1 MKTFFV
7 TLAAFLLA
15 LIIGCRESLI
25 NEPETSL
32 LKKDEIS
39 ASTTTTTN
47 SIKICCEVRD
57 PQYGSCNL
65 NGCVKYVHQIINRT
79 MNPIGLN
86 EISLRLHM
94 DSKLCDKLGMVH
106 LEWRAEGRS
115 NDIVYVSE
123 EGILLVEKTY
133 WITNRNDVVLL
144 VRYMVTTDGVGI
156 SSVNLVPLEK

>member
-7 TLAAFLLA
+7 TLAAFSLA
-15 LIIGCRESLI
+15 LIIGCQESLI

-65 NGCVKYVHQIINRT
+65 NGFVKYVHQIINRA
-79 MNPIGLN
+79 MNPMGLY
-86 EISLRLHM
+86 EISLKLHM
-94 DSKLCDKLGMVH
+94 DSKLCEKLGMVH

-123 EGILLVEKTY
+123 GGILLVEKTY
-133 WITNRNDVVLL
+133 WITNRNDVILL
-144 VRYMVTTDGVGI
+144 VKYLVTTNGVGI
-156 SSVNLVPLEK
+156 SSINLVPLEK